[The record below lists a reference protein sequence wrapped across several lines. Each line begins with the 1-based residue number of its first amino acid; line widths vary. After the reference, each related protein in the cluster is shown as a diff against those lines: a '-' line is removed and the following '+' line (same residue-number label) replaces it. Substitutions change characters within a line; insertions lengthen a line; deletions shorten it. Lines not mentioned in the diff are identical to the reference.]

1 MKRIGSS
8 GSVEQELLR
17 TGNSPQGNGGKK
29 VPIPKPGSGE
39 CGFPQLRRTPSHE
52 SSSTLSKSPGPFP
65 NVVTTSDDSKK
76 HKPSAEVSCWQA
88 TATIAGECFRN
99 CFPNHFP
106 ISTIQVLEFFDKGN
120 GSSAG
125 HNPFLGIASDPT
137 SYCAERL

>member
-1 MKRIGSS
+1 MKRVGSFER
-8 GSVEQELLR
+8 VEIEILL
-17 TGNSPQGNGGKK
+17 TGNSPQGNGGKE
-29 VPIPKPGSGE
+29 VLIPKLGSREFGS
-39 CGFPQLRRTPSHE
+39 PQLRKTPSHE
-52 SSSTLSKSPGPFP
+52 STSALSKSPGPFP
-65 NVVTTSDDSKK
+65 NNVTTSDDSKK